1 MINDVLG
8 WAIFWV
14 SLGLLPCIVAVWRLR
29 SARRFRTLS
38 KWILRTGLA
47 QLLMPLALIG
57 ISSLIGKDR
66 QLLGI
71 GLLSW
76 GINFVAM
83 WLLFLG
89 LGLACLFWPR
99 RITAQNKPVDA
110 MLNPVR
116 VSMASVMLGF
126 FLLIAGA
133 LTNLLALGGPW
144 LGSDGLFLISLSMLV
159 LGTKLAFRAFR
170 LPQNGHP

>member
-1 MINDVLG
+1 VINAFWA

-14 SLGLLPCIVAVWRLR
+14 SMGLLPCVVAARRLT
-29 SARRFRTLS
+29 SGRRFRWLN

-47 QLLMPLALIG
+47 QLLLPLALIG
-57 ISSLIGKDR
+57 ISPLIGKDR

-99 RITAQNKPVDA
+99 RTIAQNEPVDA
-110 MLNPVR
+110 MSNPVR

-133 LTNLLALGGPW
+133 LANLLALGGFGW
-144 LGSDGLFLISLSMLV
+144 GSDGLFLISLGMIV
-159 LGTKLAFRAFR
+159 LGTKLVLRAFR
-170 LPQNGHP
+170 LPQIGHP